1 MDTFSTLGLHY
12 FCCSFM
18 TGLIWIIQVIH
29 YPSFKFLD
37 RDRFSEFEKFH
48 IKRLSSLVAPV
59 MLVELGSGVALFY
72 FWKEAYFWPM
82 LFNIILLVIIWLVT
96 LFLTRPYHVKLLRR
110 FDLNLLHKL
119 IRINWARTILWSIR
133 CIILGLFVF

>member
-18 TGLIWIIQVIH
+18 TGLIWIVQVIH

-48 IKRLSSLVAPV
+48 LRRVAFLVTPIMV
-59 MLVELGSGVALFY
+59 LELCSGLALFY
-72 FWKEAYFWPM
+72 FWKKVYFWPM
-82 LFNIILLVIIWLVT
+82 LINIILLGIIWLVT
-96 LFLTRPYHVKLLRR
+96 IFLSRPYHVRLLKR

-119 IRINWARTILWSIR
+119 INTNWIRTILWTFR
-133 CIILGLFVF
+133 CIILGFFVF

>member
-18 TGLIWIIQVIH
+18 TGLIWVIQIIH

-48 IKRLSSLVAPV
+48 LKRLAYLGGPV
-59 MLVELGSGVALFY
+59 MVFELCSGVALFY
-72 FWKEAYFWPM
+72 FWKNVYFFPM
-82 LFNIILLVIIWLVT
+82 LINIVLLAIIWLVT
-96 LFLTRPYHVKLLRR
+96 LFFTRPYEVKLLKR
-110 FDLNLLHKL
+110 FDIKLLHKL
-119 IRINWARTILWSIR
+119 IMINWIRTILWSIR
-133 CIILGLFVF
+133 CLSLGLFVF